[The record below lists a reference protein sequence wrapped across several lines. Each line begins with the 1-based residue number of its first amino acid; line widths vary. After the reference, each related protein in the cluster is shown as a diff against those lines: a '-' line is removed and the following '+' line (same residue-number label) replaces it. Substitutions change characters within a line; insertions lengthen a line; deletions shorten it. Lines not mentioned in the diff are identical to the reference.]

1 MSDARGDFIPMTHAG
16 NVEGGAP
23 DAGALMFSLR
33 LLGCLA
39 RSEEGAPCQCTDDF
53 IQLHIDRTGLRRNGT
68 SSQSLLERARD
79 CVENNAGDEAFSVE
93 RLALAMH
100 MSRASLHRKLVARLG
115 LAPGDFIRQVRLDMA
130 RKMLNECEDSVSSV
144 AYAVGFETLSGFSR
158 AFSAH
163 FGVAP
168 SRCRGQLD

>member
-1 MSDARGDFIPMTHAG
+1 MSDVGGDFIPATHAG
-16 NVEGGAP
+16 NVDGGIP
-23 DAGALMFSLR
+23 DAGSLVFSLR

-39 RSEEGAPCQCTDDF
+39 RSEEAAYGRCSDDF
-53 IQLHIDRTGLRRNGT
+53 IQVHIDRTGLRRNGT
-68 SSQSLLERARD
+68 TAKSLLDRARD
-79 CVENNAGDEAFSVE
+79 CVESNAGDEAFSVE
-93 RLALAMH
+93 RLAGAMH

-130 RKMLNECEDSVSSV
+130 RKMLSECEDSVSSV